1 MKTLLASVAFAL
13 LAAASSAQTPR
24 KIVTEHFSVVLPSGE
39 PKDET
44 TTQDWFLLPSAKK
57 SKYGL
62 KTGARRARKRSNPFT
77 VSQVFNTIKYFSLDM
92 GIIQLFAPIVNFS
105 TYRNMSLVW

>member
-39 PKDET
+39 PKT
-44 TTQDWFLLPSAKK
+44 RRRHKTGSYSQAPKKK

-77 VSQVFNTIKYFSLDM
+77 VSQVFNTTKYFSLDM

-105 TYRNMSLVW
+105 TYRNMSLV